1 MADQVEFVHK
11 HLENPSPI
19 WPKVVFSDEK
29 KWNLNS
35 NDGYVSYWCEKTRKY
50 KPEVDLRH
58 RPGIM
63 VWGAICSNGTAF
75 IMWITGKI
83 NAENISPSL
92 KK

>member
-1 MADQVEFVHK
+1 MTDMLVIGV
-11 HLENPSPI
+11 
-19 WPKVVFSDEK
+19 K
-29 KWNLNS
+29 KQES
-35 NDGYVSYWCEKTRKY
+35 T
-50 KPEVDLRH
+50 PEVDLHH